1 MATPIRPTPILR
13 GKSAANF
20 DRFMAECP
28 RSTLVFRPTDKAEA
42 VLRRMA
48 ENKYKTERF
57 QNVQMP

>member
-13 GKSAANF
+13 GKSAADF

-42 VLRRMA
+42 VLRQMA
-48 ENKYKTERF
+48 EERRRAK
-57 QNVQMP
+57 

>member
-13 GKSAANF
+13 GKSAADF

-42 VLRRMA
+42 VLRQMA
-48 ENKYKTERF
+48 EEKRRAK
-57 QNVQMP
+57 